1 MERLPWHPAWPHE
14 QSTSGVFSIASQSL
28 LHYLPDVVGHEQ
40 TGCAHFSAFAEA
52 ISFLLSSDQ
61 EGTKGDNPGRNSSQ
75 QLRVFLYRKNTRE
88 IALMQP

>member
-1 MERLPWHPAWPHE
+1 MERLLPWHPAWPHE

-28 LHYLPDVVGHEQ
+28 LQYLPDVVGHEQ

-61 EGTKGDNPGRNSSQ
+61 EGTTQAAILVSNCEC
-75 QLRVFLYRKNTRE
+75 FCTEMNTRE